1 MIEPPLSVGRIPS
14 GHAFDGS
21 REDFQYSK
29 VAMSDEIA
37 LKWSTHPIKRST
49 KVSILVILSL
59 FVVWS
64 LVYLTTFSLLLTI
77 LSVVIMLGSLSP
89 FFLPTYYELDDEK
102 IKVKFFFNT
111 KEKEWS
117 MFRSFYVDKSGVLLS
132 PFEKPSRLENFRGL
146 YVRFN
151 QNKDEVVDFVRS
163 KMVR

>member
-1 MIEPPLSVGRIPS
+1 ML
-14 GHAFDGS
+14 
-21 REDFQYSK
+21 
-29 VAMSDEIA
+29 DEA
-37 LKWSTHPIKRST
+37 VLKWSTHPVKRSS
-49 KVSILVILSL
+49 KISVLVILFL
-59 FVVWS
+59 FVVWFT
-64 LVYLTTFSLLLTI
+64 VYLTTFSLLLTI

-89 FFLPTYYELDDEK
+89 FFLPTYYELDENK

-117 MFRSFYVDKSGVLLS
+117 MFRSFYVDKNGVLLS

-151 QNKDEVVDFVRS
+151 RNKDEVVDFVRL

>member
-1 MIEPPLSVGRIPS
+1 LSHPSLWGEFHPVPPLAGEGRFVYP
-14 GHAFDGS
+14 
-21 REDFQYSK
+21 K
-29 VAMSDEIA
+29 VTMSDEVVLRWA
-37 LKWSTHPIKRST
+37 THPIKRST
-49 KVSILVILSL
+49 KVSILVILFL

-77 LSVVIMLGSLSP
+77 VSVVIMLGSLSS
-89 FFLPTYYELDDEK
+89 FFLPTYYELDDKK

-117 MFRSFYVDKSGVLLS
+117 MFRSFYVDKNGVLLS
-132 PFEKPSRLENFRGL
+132 PFEQPSRLENFRGL

-163 KMVR
+163 KIVR

>member
-1 MIEPPLSVGRIPS
+1 MIESLLPEEISFCL
-14 GHAFDGS
+14 AFDRS

-29 VAMSDEIA
+29 VAMTDEIA

-49 KVSILVILSL
+49 KVSVLVILSL
-59 FVVWS
+59 FMVWS

-77 LSVVIMLGSLSP
+77 LSVVIMLGSLSS
-89 FFLPTYYELDDEK
+89 FFLPTYYELDGKK

-117 MFRSFYVDKSGVLLS
+117 MFRSFYVDKNGVLLS
-132 PFEKPSRLENFRGL
+132 PFERPSRLENFRGL

-151 QNKDEVVDFVRS
+151 QNKEEVVDFVRT
-163 KMVR
+163 KIAG